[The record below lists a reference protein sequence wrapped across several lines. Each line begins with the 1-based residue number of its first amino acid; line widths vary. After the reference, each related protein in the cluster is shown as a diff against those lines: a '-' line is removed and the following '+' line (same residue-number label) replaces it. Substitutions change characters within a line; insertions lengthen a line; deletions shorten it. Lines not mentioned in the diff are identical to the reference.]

1 MLPPRF
7 SNDLKG
13 LSMTSLAET
22 VTSASGAFAYRK
34 LVTRRIVVLG
44 ALLALLFLSVAVDI
58 SLGPARY
65 ALREV
70 VSTLFWPAHSDLQM
84 RVVVWE
90 IRMPMALMALTVGG
104 CLSLAGAQMQTILA
118 NPLASPFTLGL
129 SAAASFGAA
138 LSMVMGVALFPAA
151 LALMVPINAFIM
163 AMAAALLIFALSSM
177 RGVTVETIVL
187 LGIAMV
193 FTFNALLALLQY
205 FASEQALAAV
215 VFWTMGSLTKATWT
229 KVAVTG
235 GILAVCTPLFARRS
249 WALTAIRL
257 GETRAAAMGVP
268 VRRLRLETLILV
280 ALLAAVPVS
289 FVGTIGFIGIVGPHI
304 ARLLL
309 GEDQRFF
316 LPGSILSGALILSV
330 TSVLSKA
337 ILPGAV
343 LPIGIITAL
352 VGVPFFATLIFTHG
366 RKSW

>member
-1 MLPPRF
+1 MSSLTE
-7 SNDLKG
+7 
-13 LSMTSLAET
+13 TSTALT
-22 VTSASGAFAYRK
+22 GAPSYRR
-34 LVTRRIVVLG
+34 LVVRRIALVLG
-44 ALLALLFLSVAVDI
+44 LGLLLCLSVAVDV

-65 ALREV
+65 ALSDV
-70 VSTLFWPAHSDLQM
+70 VATLLWPAQADIQM
-84 RVVVWE
+84 RVVVWD
-90 IRMPMALMALTVGG
+90 IRMPMALMAVTVGG

-138 LSMVMGVALFPAA
+138 LAMVLGVAVFPAA

-163 AMAAALLIFALSSM
+163 AMAAALLIFGLSSM
-177 RGVTVETIVL
+177 RGITVETIVL
-187 LGIAMV
+187 LGIALV

-229 KVAVTG
+229 KVAVTAV
-235 GILAVCTPLFARRS
+235 ILLICAPLFARRA

-280 ALLAAVPVS
+280 ALLASVPVS

-316 LPGSILSGALILSV
+316 LPGSILAGALILSA

-352 VGVPFFATLIFTHG
+352 VGVPFFAMLIFTHG
-366 RKSW
+366 RRAW

>member
-1 MLPPRF
+1 MTELT
-7 SNDLKG
+7 
-13 LSMTSLAET
+13 LSAAP
-22 VTSASGAFAYRK
+22 VAHPYRR
-34 LVTRRIVVLG
+34 LVARRIALVLGLG
-44 ALLALLFLSVAVDI
+44 ALLVLSVGIDI

-65 ALREV
+65 PLADVFR
-70 VSTLFWPAHSDLQM
+70 TILFPAQADLQM
-84 RVVVWE
+84 RVVVWD
-90 IRMPMALMALTVGG
+90 IRMPMALMAVTVGA

-138 LSMVMGVALFPAA
+138 LAMVLGLAVFPGA

-163 AMAAALLIFALSSM
+163 AMLAALLIFGLSTL

-187 LGIAMV
+187 LGIALV
-193 FTFNALLALLQY
+193 FTFNAALALLEY

-229 KVAVTG
+229 KVAVTAV
-235 GILAVCTPLFARRS
+235 ILLVCAPLFARRA

-268 VRRLRLETLILV
+268 VRRLRLETLVLV
-280 ALLAAVPVS
+280 SLLAAVPVS

-316 LPGSILSGALILSV
+316 LPGSILAGALILSA

-337 ILPGAV
+337 LLPGAV

-366 RKSW
+366 RRAW